1 MWKLKLAKYYFPA
14 VIIAMLII
22 PALAGAIT
30 GSKGNVLAFGAF
42 VAIAFIFTFPLVL
55 LIYITSKIKEE
66 MLNLIYFMGL
76 LAWAFLIYTI
86 YILCTEPFFGGSW
99 G

>member
-30 GSKGNVLAFGAF
+30 GNKGNALAFGAF
-42 VAIAFIFTFPLVL
+42 AAIAFILTFPLVL
-55 LIYITSKIKEE
+55 LIYITSEIKEE

-76 LAWAFLIYTI
+76 LAWAFLIYII
-86 YILCTEPFFGGSW
+86 YILCTEPLFGGSW